1 MTPSELA
8 IKWRAYDDDE
18 YRRRVRNVPKKPTA
32 ASSKPVELGSSRTAA
47 RIRPVPRAAAA
58 TVVVGRRRADRV
70 GDARI
75 RVPAG
80 LAGGRR
86 IAGQQKGPPRSSLA
100 GYRRRGAELEG
111 SGLRVTQGAW

>member
-8 IKWRAYDDDE
+8 TKWRAHDDDE
-18 YRRRVRNVPKKPTA
+18 YRRVCDVPQKPTA
-32 ASSKPVELGSSRTAA
+32 ASSKPVELGSSRTVA

-58 TVVVGRRRADRV
+58 TAAVGGRRADRV

-86 IAGQQKGPPRSSLA
+86 IAGQQKTTSSIESGRLASSRS
-100 GYRRRGAELEG
+100 R
-111 SGLRVTQGAW
+111 T